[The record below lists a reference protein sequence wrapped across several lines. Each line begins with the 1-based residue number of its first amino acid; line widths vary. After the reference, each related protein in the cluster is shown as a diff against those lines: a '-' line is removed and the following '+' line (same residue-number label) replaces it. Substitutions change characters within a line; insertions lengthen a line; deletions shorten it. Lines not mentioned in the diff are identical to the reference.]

1 MANDR
6 KTISVKHIL
15 FDDIN
20 PRHDPSEG
28 QKEAL
33 QKLIKDEDIRQ
44 LAADIVNH
52 GINPTESLI
61 IMPSPNDDKK
71 YIVLEGNRRL
81 AALKALQK
89 PTLCAIKS
97 DETYFSKL
105 SKKYKGDY
113 NITCTLFNSREEAHH
128 WILIKH
134 GNNQGGATT
143 KRWDPTQNARYAE
156 NTNTKSPN
164 DRAYK
169 LLKYALDN
177 ELISKENHDNIK
189 ITTITRYISNPSFR
203 KSIGVDFRKN
213 WIQSNLPRDIF
224 NEVVQRFLLD
234 GLIDSKNGGLSSRID
249 ATGRENYGHKLLSD
263 FNLHEHRQK
272 HYGDLPK
279 STNNES
285 EPDSNEK
292 IKPKSKRDNNSPNK
306 RNRVIPNDFKL
317 QINKPKIKRIYDEL
331 KKLDLKTYPNAAALL
346 FRGFIELSIHHYL
359 EKVMGQH
366 QQQRD
371 LHKHI
376 NKVVENLISKG
387 IPEKRLNPLK
397 AAANTPTPSSPL
409 SANLMNNYVHGTV
422 EPSPT
427 DLILAWDP
435 IQDSIGILFDEINK
449 MNSGQKS

>member
-1 MANDR
+1 MAYER

-44 LAADIVNH
+44 LAADIVRH
-52 GINPTESLI
+52 GVNPTESLI
-61 IMPSPNDDKK
+61 IMPSPDDDKK

-89 PTLCAIKS
+89 PTLCATKS
-97 DETYFSKL
+97 DEKYFSKL
-105 SKKYKGDY
+105 SKKYEGDY
-113 NITCTLFNSREEAHH
+113 NLTCTVVTSREEAHH

-143 KRWDPTQNARYAE
+143 KRWDSTQNARYAE

-177 ELISKENHDNIK
+177 GAISKDEYDAIN

-203 KSIGVDFRKN
+203 KSIGVNFNNN
-213 WIQSNLPRDIF
+213 WIQSNLPKDKF
-224 NEVVQRFLLD
+224 DEVVQRFLLD
-234 GLIDSKNGGLSSRID
+234 DLIDSKNGGLSSRSN
-249 ATGRENYGHKLLSD
+249 ATERENYGHKLLSD
-263 FNLHEHRQK
+263 FNIHEHRLNN
-272 HYGDLPK
+272 YSELPRFIE
-279 STNNES
+279 NEVP
-285 EPDSNEK
+285 EPSDN
-292 IKPKSKRDNNSPNK
+292 KPKGKRDNNSPNK

-346 FRGFIELSIHHYL
+346 FRSFVELSIHYYI

-366 QQQRD
+366 HQQRD

-376 NKVVENLISKG
+376 NKVVEDLKGKG
-387 IPEKRLNPLK
+387 IPEKQLNPLK

-409 SANLMNNYVHGTV
+409 STNLMNNYVHGTV
-422 EPSPT
+422 EPTPT

-449 MNSGQKS
+449 MNSGQKP